1 MPCRSWS
8 LNARETCPGS
18 IERGELVPACQGC
31 YAASGNYRFSNVRK
45 PRDEN
50 RDDWK
55 RAAWVDEMVAELDAA
70 GYFRWFDSGDVYH
83 VRLAEKILQVM
94 ERTPWCRHWLP
105 TRSHKFAK
113 FSAVFSRMEA
123 LPNVVV
129 RRSSDSISGETIPG
143 ATTSTIV
150 PPEADVDDVTM
161 CEASTRGGKCGPC
174 RACWDKTI
182 PVIGYP
188 AHGRSM
194 LKLIATGG

>member
-18 IERGELVPACQGC
+18 AENGELVPACRGC
-31 YAASGNYRFSNVRK
+31 YAVGGNYRFPSVRK

-50 RDDWK
+50 REDWK
-55 RAAWVDEMVAELDAA
+55 RAAWVDEMVAELDADR
-70 GYFRWFDSGDVYH
+70 YFRWFDSGDVYH

-94 ERTPWCRHWLP
+94 ERTPWCSHWLP
-105 TRSHKFAK
+105 TRSHKFVK
-113 FSAVFSRMEA
+113 FSAVFARMEA

-129 RRSSDSISGETIPG
+129 RRSSDSISGEIIPG

-150 PPEADVDDVTM
+150 PPDADADVTM
-161 CEASTRGGKCGPC
+161 CEAYTREGKCGPC
-174 RACWDKTI
+174 RACWDKTVA
-182 PVIGYP
+182 VIGYP